1 MEIGSGVFSRVSFAT
16 NRALQD
22 VMFPILLKKTL
33 AQDPIFRSFHLR
45 TSRTS
50 TAATPPPCA
59 RTIIG
64 LISMSER

>member
-1 MEIGSGVFSRVSFAT
+1 MIDPTPSKAIEKDQDKFFNCVCFVTFVVS
-16 NRALQD
+16 
-22 VMFPILLKKTL
+22 
-33 AQDPIFRSFHLR
+33 DPNYLR

-59 RTIIG
+59 RTMIG